1 MRRRGCEQ
9 RHHKAVTGCSSR
21 SITRLWAV
29 PSAERAIDDPV
40 ITHGDNARQ
49 STHRERAGMTGTALG
64 APRTDRALPR
74 GRHARVEHRPRPAKV
89 VVVGQGRAGVQVA
102 LRAVRAGYLVIGL
115 DRDVRR
121 ISRLAHGRSGVD
133 AATDTALVAALRG
146 GDYVPTGDRRL
157 AEGFDTAVIAATD
170 EPAAAPQ
177 MVAAVAAYA
186 RPGATVIVETLPG
199 ATRGPPGAGDRAAD
213 RAEPV
218 GRPRRRTGHRLGTRA
233 PARLRR
239 RGSLR
244 PRPRPAVHRG
254 DDGVLPP
261 AGRAPPACRRSARHG
276 PGDGGPP
283 DPGTLDA
290 APPPGRPGARTGRAR
305 AAGAP

>member
-1 MRRRGCEQ
+1 
-9 RHHKAVTGCSSR
+9 
-21 SITRLWAV
+21 
-29 PSAERAIDDPV
+29 
-40 ITHGDNARQ
+40 
-49 STHRERAGMTGTALG
+49 MTGTALG

-170 EPAAAPQ
+170 EPAAAP
-177 MVAAVAAYA
+177 
-186 RPGATVIVETLPG
+186 
-199 ATRGPPGAGDRAAD
+199 
-213 RAEPV
+213 
-218 GRPRRRTGHRLGTRA
+218 
-233 PARLRR
+233 
-239 RGSLR
+239 
-244 PRPRPAVHRG
+244 
-254 DDGVLPP
+254 
-261 AGRAPPACRRSARHG
+261 
-276 PGDGGPP
+276 
-283 DPGTLDA
+283 
-290 APPPGRPGARTGRAR
+290 
-305 AAGAP
+305 